1 MKYRN
6 GEALTKRYEVTDL
19 ETGEV
24 LDEPL
29 YVLRPLSDHFARSCM
44 FAYARLC
51 GLRDHDHEMLVAIP
65 FENPTTWRDILAEFL
80 LPLMDP
86 APDTDSFEGEQFK
99 DLANKGPGADGSME
113 YAYKLLES
121 LGVEVVHVIGGWI
134 SEERQQEANDWL
146 EAHKRRQEAEELAPQ

>member
-1 MKYRN
+1 MYSN

-29 YVLRPLSDHFARSCM
+29 YVLRPRADAFAQSCM

-51 GLRDHDHEMLVAIP
+51 GLDNHDHRMMVAKP
-65 FENPTTWRDILAEFL
+65 FENPTTWRAILDEYL

-86 APDTDSFEGEQFK
+86 APGSESFEGEQFK
-99 DLANKGPGADGSME
+99 DLAYRGDGSDGSME
-113 YAYKLLES
+113 FAYKLLES
-121 LGVEVVHVIGGWI
+121 LGVEVVHVIGGRI
-134 SEERQQEANDWL
+134 SEKRQQEAKDWMN
-146 EAHKRRQEAEELAPQ
+146 AQRRRQEAEVARV